1 MSRRYALGVLLV
13 TLFTLSA
20 ITSCLLAIG
29 WYLTAGDVQSLQA
42 RADAMNRTSTLMQQ
56 LATESVEYGRQN
68 PAINTVLNQ
77 LNIRPSPAQPAYQT
91 PPSTNPLPAA
101 RKQP

>member
-1 MSRRYALGVLLV
+1 MSRYALGVLLV
-13 TLFTLSA
+13 ALLTLSA
-20 ITSCLLAIG
+20 ITSCLFAIG
-29 WYLTAGDVQSLQA
+29 WYITAGDVHSLQA
-42 RADAMNRTSTLMQQ
+42 RAEAMNRTSTLMQQ

-77 LNIRPSPAQPAYQT
+77 LNIRPSLAQPAYQT
-91 PPSTNPLPAA
+91 PPSTNPLPTG

>member
-1 MSRRYALGVLLV
+1 MSRYALGVLLFA
-13 TLFTLSA
+13 LLTLSA

-29 WYLTAGDVQSLQA
+29 WYITAGDVQSLQA

-68 PAINTVLNQ
+68 PAINTLLNQ
-77 LNIRPSPAQPAYQT
+77 LNIRPSPAQSANQT

>member
-13 TLFTLSA
+13 ALLTLSA

-29 WYLTAGDVQSLQA
+29 WYITAGDVHSLQA

-56 LATESVEYGRQN
+56 LATESLEYGRQN

-77 LNIRPSPAQPAYQT
+77 LNIRPALVQPAYQT
-91 PPSTNPLPAA
+91 PPSTNPPPSAPK
-101 RKQP
+101 RP